1 MEPPILGII
10 AAYLMVHISSRNFIM
25 LLDQILRP
33 HYPASFK
40 IIYKGPRV
48 LAAEIEIP
56 AIRGGIRASGIGSSG
71 LLQFLE

>member
-1 MEPPILGII
+1 MEPPLIGIV
-10 AAYLMVHISSRNFIM
+10 ATYLMVHISSRNFSMFLNHIF
-25 LLDQILRP
+25 RP

-56 AIRGGIRASGIGSSG
+56 AIRGGIRASGIGSSA